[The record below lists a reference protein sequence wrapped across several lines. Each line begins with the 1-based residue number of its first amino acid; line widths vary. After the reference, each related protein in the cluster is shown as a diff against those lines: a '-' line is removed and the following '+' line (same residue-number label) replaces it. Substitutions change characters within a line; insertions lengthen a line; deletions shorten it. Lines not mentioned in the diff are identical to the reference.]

1 MQGHVVCFAVLPLG
15 PGLAHAKSN
24 LRPGST
30 DTRKISVSGEPGSL
44 GARRCTARLVFLAF
58 ATTKHVRQVTAQLT
72 KQQLNATRLDKC
84 RYPIIAILHVPS
96 LSHGSLALGY
106 EPGWVDTETNHAL
119 NAGMCSPSAMVC
131 IFVAQTTH

>member
-44 GARRCTARLVFLAF
+44 GARRCTAHLLAS
-58 ATTKHVRQVTAQLT
+58 ASTKHARQVTAQVT

-96 LSHGSLALGY
+96 LSHWSLALGY
-106 EPGWVDTETNHAL
+106 QPGWVHTETNHAL
-119 NAGMCSPSAMVC
+119 MEHMSCKQDAK
-131 IFVAQTTH
+131 THD